1 MKAFRNREYRLWIV
15 TALLLAGIGM
25 GTAGS
30 ALAAGQDYPGKTML
44 MIAPSK
50 PGSGF
55 DTTMRAVVTALTQE
69 KLVQVPMTVMNM
81 AGSVPGTAQI
91 VLRYSNDPN
100 MIAVMSTTGSLNYAT
115 GLSPYYHKDW
125 RPIARLISA
134 YYGIFVR
141 QDSPY
146 KTLGDLIKDLKSNP
160 GGTPLSGGYSD
171 DRLCYGAL
179 FSKAGIDITKINY
192 AAFAGGV
199 ESAGVVLEGSAKA
212 LVSTIDDVMG
222 LLESKQLRLLA
233 VSPGKRMEGPLLKDI
248 PTFREAGVDV
258 EWDNFRYILG
268 GKGMPDHAVKYWRET
283 LAKMV
288 KTPTWQDMIKKYR
301 WGDSFLAEGI
311 DKFLDEKQVVIT
323 DVVKKLGMDK
333 KQKK

>member
-1 MKAFRNREYRLWIV
+1 MKTVQHRVYRVWIV
-15 TALLLAGIGM
+15 AALLLIGIGM
-25 GTAGS
+25 GAAG
-30 ALAAGQDYPGKTML
+30 AVLAADYPGKSML

-55 DTTMRAVVTALTQE
+55 DTTMRAVVLALTQE
-69 KLVQVPMTVMNM
+69 KLVQAPMTVMNM

-125 RPIARLISA
+125 KPIARLISA

-146 KTLGDLIKDLKSNP
+146 KNLGDLIKDLKNNP

-179 FSKAGIDITKINY
+179 FSKAGVDITKINY

-248 PTFREAGVDV
+248 PTFREAGVDL

-268 GKGMPDHAVKYWRET
+268 GKGMPDYAVKYWQGT
-283 LAKMV
+283 LTKMV
-288 KTPTWQDMIKKYR
+288 KTPTWQGMIKKYR
-301 WGDSFLAEGI
+301 WGDSLLVEGI

-333 KQKK
+333 KAKK

>member
-1 MKAFRNREYRLWIV
+1 MKAFQNRTYRVWIV
-15 TALLLAGIGM
+15 TALLFVGM
-25 GTAGS
+25 GMVAAG
-30 ALAAGQDYPGKTML
+30 AAVAAGQDYPGKSML

-55 DTTMRAVVTALTQE
+55 DTTMRAVVATLTRE
-69 KLVQVPMTVMNM
+69 KLVTVPMTVMNM

-146 KTLGDLIKDLKSNP
+146 KTLGDLIKDLQEKP
-160 GGTPLSGGYSD
+160 GETPLSGGYSD

-192 AAFAGGV
+192 AAFAGGI

-233 VSPGKRMEGPLLKDI
+233 VSPGKRMEGPLLKDV
-248 PTFREAGVDV
+248 PTFREAGVDI

-268 GKGMPDHAVKYWRET
+268 GKGMPDYAVKYWQGV

-288 KTPTWQDMIKKYR
+288 KTPTWQEMIKKYR
-301 WGDSFLAEGI
+301 WGDSFLAEGL
-311 DKFLDEKQVVIT
+311 DKFLDEKQAVII
-323 DVVKKLGMDK
+323 DVVKTLGMNK
-333 KQKK
+333 KK

>member
-1 MKAFRNREYRLWIV
+1 MKAFRNREYRIWIV
-15 TALLLAGIGM
+15 TALLLVGIGM
-25 GTAGS
+25 GTADL
-30 ALAAGQDYPGKTML
+30 ALAAGQDYPGKGML
-44 MIAPSK
+44 MFAPSK

-55 DTTMRAVVTALTQE
+55 DTTMRAVVLTLTQE
-69 KLVQVPMTVMNM
+69 KLVRVPMTVMNA
-81 AGSVPGTAQI
+81 AGSPQGTAEI
-91 VLRYSNDPN
+91 VLRHSNDPY
-100 MIAVMSTTGSLNYAT
+100 MIAVLSTTGPLNYAI
-115 GLSPYYHKDW
+115 GLSPYSHKDY

-146 KTLGDLIKDLKSNP
+146 KTLGDLIKDLKTNP

-179 FSKAGIDITKINY
+179 FSKAGIDITTINY
-192 AAFAGGV
+192 AAFAGGI

-248 PTFREAGVDV
+248 PTFREAGVDL

-268 GKGMPDHAVKYWRET
+268 GKGMPDYAFKYWQAT
-283 LAKMV
+283 LTKMV
-288 KTPTWQDMIKKYR
+288 KTPTWQEMIKKYR
-301 WGDSFLAEGI
+301 WGDSFMVEGI
-311 DKFLDEKQVVIT
+311 DKFLDEKQVVIN

-333 KQKK
+333 QVKK